1 APTEPAA
8 AVVRGALELL
18 QNIGIP
24 LSAID
29 EVVHGTTIGANI
41 VVERKGALTALIT
54 TAGFRDILVIQRQFR
69 HSPLDLQ
76 LVKHEPLVER
86 DLVFGVPERT
96 LFDGTINLALDE
108 DEVRVV
114 AQQLIER
121 GIKSVAISF
130 LHAYVNP
137 TNERRAQEILANEAP
152 DIIVSLSSDVA

>member
-1 APTEPAA
+1 RFRLGVDIGGTFTYFSLQDLGSPRLHIWKTLSAPTEPAA
-8 AVVRGALELL
+8 AAVRGALELF
-18 QNIGIP
+18 QNIGIT
-24 LSAID
+24 LRGFG
-29 EVVHGTTIGANI
+29 EVVLGTPIGANI

-108 DEVRVV
+108 DEVRAV
-114 AQQLIER
+114 ARQLIER
-121 GIKSVAISF
+121 G
-130 LHAYVNP
+130 
-137 TNERRAQEILANEAP
+137 
-152 DIIVSLSSDVA
+152 